1 VLIAIALMVG
11 IAVRALRLQEPA
23 PARREYTAL
32 TNFADSATSPALS
45 PDGRVLAFIRSD
57 YTFGGPG
64 QIYIKRLPD
73 GKPVQLTHD
82 DLYKRGSPRFSPDGT
97 LIAYAAGKPSAGWD
111 TWVVPTMGGQP
122 RLFLPNSSG
131 LTWIEAEPGQ
141 SRLLFSEMTGRG
153 NQMAIVSSTENRGLH
168 RFVYIPPETG
178 MAHRSYLSPD
188 RKQVLLVEMDR
199 GAWSPCRVMPFN
211 GSSPGKPVGPALS
224 HCTEAA
230 WSADGKWI
238 YFSADTGSGYHIWRQ
253 RFPDGPPEQ
262 ITSGVTQEEG
272 IELAPDGQSFL
283 TSIGT
288 TQSTV
293 WLHDSRGDRQ
303 ITSEGYGQLPSIS
316 ADGGKLYYLLRAEGE
331 QHFVGGELWMADLES
346 GQHQRLLPNF
356 LMQHYA
362 ISADGKEVVFI
373 VADDT
378 GRSPVWVAP
387 LDGRTA
393 PRQIT
398 NDTVNAWKTYFVAGG
413 YVIFVGEEKGR
424 KFVFR
429 VKEDGSELQK
439 VVPIDSGLTMFN
451 ASPDGQ
457 SVVIPGRTDKRE
469 WSAMVYPVT
478 DGSPTP
484 LCVPCVS
491 GNDVERTGPP
501 GVSWSPD
508 AKFIY
513 LQFPE
518 STYAVALRPGQML
531 PPLSATGFQSEEEVA
546 SLPGARLIPEQGAF
560 PGPDPSIY
568 AFMKVATHR
577 NIYRIPVP

>member
-1 VLIAIALMVG
+1 
-11 IAVRALRLQEPA
+11 
-23 PARREYTAL
+23 
-32 TNFADSATSPALS
+32 
-45 PDGRVLAFIRSD
+45 
-57 YTFGGPG
+57 
-64 QIYIKRLPD
+64 
-73 GKPVQLTHD
+73 
-82 DLYKRGSPRFSPDGT
+82 
-97 LIAYAAGKPSAGWD
+97 
-111 TWVVPTMGGQP
+111 
-122 RLFLPNSSG
+122 
-131 LTWIEAEPGQ
+131 
-141 SRLLFSEMTGRG
+141 
-153 NQMAIVSSTENRGLH
+153 
-168 RFVYIPPETG
+168 
-178 MAHRSYLSPD
+178 
-188 RKQVLLVEMDR
+188 
-199 GAWSPCRVMPFN
+199 
-211 GSSPGKPVGPALS
+211 
-224 HCTEAA
+224 
-230 WSADGKWI
+230 
-238 YFSADTGSGYHIWRQ
+238 
-253 RFPDGPPEQ
+253 
-262 ITSGVTQEEG
+262 
-272 IELAPDGQSFL
+272 
-283 TSIGT
+283 
-288 TQSTV
+288 
-293 WLHDSRGDRQ
+293 
-303 ITSEGYGQLPSIS
+303 
-316 ADGGKLYYLLRAEGE
+316 
-331 QHFVGGELWMADLES
+331 MADLES

-387 LDGRTA
+387 LDGRIA

-398 NDTVNAWKTYFVAGG
+398 NNTVNAWKTYFVAGG

-451 ASPDGQ
+451 ASPDGK

-531 PPLSATGFQSEEEVA
+531 PPLSATGFESEEEVA

-568 AFMKVATHR
+568 AFTKVATHR